1 VDRRRTLARLAT
13 PAVVL
18 LCTGLMAWAQFSFE
32 GLYDGDS
39 YFHTRAARELARN
52 GIEGT
57 FPQASVSTWSERYSD
72 KDLAFHLLLVPF
84 QAGDRDEDLVASGKR
99 AAVFVALLLFAAIAT
114 ALRLVAVRLAPL
126 WILLFFSTHA
136 AILGHLL
143 AVRPHGLGVA
153 LLVLEAGLLVRRAGW
168 PLFLVGMLHVYSHSS
183 FPLLALLA
191 ASFVAVALLRREEV
205 PWRTAGFAAG
215 GIFAGNLV
223 HPYFPNNLS
232 VAWDQTVEVARNV
245 WQEAPPIPAELF
257 GSELVAASTRDFLAC
272 FAAWAPA
279 TVALAVLLI
288 RRTPHTLSTE
298 ASALLVANAGLG
310 VLSFLSARFFVFW
323 MPLAVLLAGRLWTE
337 LSGRRSLREL
347 WVARRRD
354 VLLAGAVLVSILL
367 AGQGTGSVLDLRER
381 AKDLYTRSAERP
393 AVEHLRARAAPGD
406 LVYHNFWWDFS
417 VLYHYRPDGRYV
429 VALDPVFLFRHDPGK
444 FDAMLQLFRGER
456 RDAHEVIAKQ
466 FGARWVYVSRSRRS
480 APFVEAL
487 EADPRFVRTYA
498 DGNAMVY
505 RVGD

>member
-1 VDRRRTLARLAT
+1 
-13 PAVVL
+13 
-18 LCTGLMAWAQFSFE
+18 
-32 GLYDGDS
+32 
-39 YFHTRAARELARN
+39 
-52 GIEGT
+52 
-57 FPQASVSTWSERYSD
+57 
-72 KDLAFHLLLVPF
+72 
-84 QAGDRDEDLVASGKR
+84 
-99 AAVFVALLLFAAIAT
+99 
-114 ALRLVAVRLAPL
+114 
-126 WILLFFSTHA
+126 
-136 AILGHLL
+136 
-143 AVRPHGLGVA
+143 
-153 LLVLEAGLLVRRAGW
+153 
-168 PLFLVGMLHVYSHSS
+168 
-183 FPLLALLA
+183 
-191 ASFVAVALLRREEV
+191 
-205 PWRTAGFAAG
+205 
-215 GIFAGNLV
+215 
-223 HPYFPNNLS
+223 
-232 VAWDQTVEVARNV
+232 
-245 WQEAPPIPAELF
+245 
-257 GSELVAASTRDFLAC
+257 
-272 FAAWAPA
+272 
-279 TVALAVLLI
+279 
-288 RRTPHTLSTE
+288 
-298 ASALLVANAGLG
+298 
-310 VLSFLSARFFVFW
+310 
-323 MPLAVLLAGRLWTE
+323 
-337 LSGRRSLREL
+337 
-347 WVARRRD
+347 